1 MKMKETDVG
10 RREVAPESEPPVG
23 AGDGD
28 VVELVGGTDR
38 RLLLRCL
45 LLHLQRRL
53 LTCGREG
60 PQGRGTWEERSGNGV
75 EMAPF
80 RPSCS
85 PAAAR
90 WPICRWKDRIEIADG
105 SCKMQS
111 RTNICLKHLSISSL
125 PLISRCCREKGE
137 GERAAMA
144 LTVERRKGW
153 MERSEKE
160 MRGNSIWFVLC
171 CRRLVGGLRSSLFL
185 SLSFLKKQRSH
196 AREERL
202 TTDGV
207 GQWGR

>member
-28 VVELVGGTDR
+28 VVELVGGADR

-80 RPSCS
+80 RPSSS

-125 PLISRCCREKGE
+125 PLISRCCGEKRE
-137 GERAAMA
+137 GERAVMV

-160 MRGNSIWFVLC
+160 MRGNSI
-171 CRRLVGGLRSSLFL
+171 
-185 SLSFLKKQRSH
+185 
-196 AREERL
+196 
-202 TTDGV
+202 
-207 GQWGR
+207 